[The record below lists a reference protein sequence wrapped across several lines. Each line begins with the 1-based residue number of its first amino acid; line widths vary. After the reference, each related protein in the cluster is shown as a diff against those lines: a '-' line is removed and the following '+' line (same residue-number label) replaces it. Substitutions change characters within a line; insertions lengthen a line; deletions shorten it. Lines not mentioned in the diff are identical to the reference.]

1 MTSVRPYKLTQT
13 TAIDINL
20 VTSIDLIEHPNKA
33 GKYQIIIGMY
43 YSEPFVLDFDNK
55 LAATTRFTELFKAWH
70 DSETVT
76 TEDLAKIKKAV
87 DRLAEKV
94 DTLNQLSHAHTYS
107 GTLISTRTESSD
119 RPVQI
124 ADYGAVEPAPTMEY
138 VFNVN
143 DNPVLASNI
152 KQITTTYDSRDFIIE
167 VDNDTRFP
175 ASTLEFA
182 IQLCN
187 YLSCKGKVVHVD
199 ISNSA
204 KELMKKLMTEE

>member
-70 DSETVT
+70 DFETVT

-94 DTLNQLSHAHTYS
+94 DTLNQLSHIHTYS
-107 GTLISTRTESSD
+107 GTLISTRPECSD
-119 RPVQI
+119 RPVPR
-124 ADYGAVEPAPTMEY
+124 ADYWTVEPALTMEY

-143 DNPVLASNI
+143 DNPVLAS
-152 KQITTTYDSRDFIIE
+152 KTRQIRTTYDGQHFIID
-167 VDNDTRFP
+167 VDKDTRFP
-175 ASTLEFA
+175 ENDKEFA
-182 IQLCN
+182 VQLCN

-204 KELMKKLMTEE
+204 KELMEKLITEK

>member
-1 MTSVRPYKLTQT
+1 MATVRPYKLTQT
-13 TAIDINL
+13 TGIDLNL

-55 LAATTRFTELFKAWH
+55 LAATTRFTELFEAWH
-70 DSETVT
+70 DSEAVT

-94 DTLNQLSHAHTYS
+94 DILNQLSHTHAYS
-107 GTLISTRTESSD
+107 GTLTSTRPEYSD
-119 RPVQI
+119 RPVERVN
-124 ADYGAVEPAPTMEY
+124 YGTIEPVPVVEY

-143 DNPVLASNI
+143 DKPVLASNI
-152 KQITTTYDSRDFIIE
+152 KQITTTYDDRDFIIE

-175 ASTLEFA
+175 ASKLEFA

-204 KELMKKLMTEE
+204 KELMKKLMMEN